1 MSHIYKYNFVTLPC
15 FSVVS
20 NENENLPRFYLSEL
34 FVSFL
39 DENIL
44 YLDGVNFI
52 LFFFENHMLFLCS
65 RTFQIV
71 FQ

>member
-1 MSHIYKYNFVTLPC
+1 MSHIYKYNFVSLPC

-20 NENENLPRFYLSEL
+20 NENENLPRFYLPEL

-52 LFFFENHMLFLCS
+52 LFFF
-65 RTFQIV
+65 
-71 FQ
+71 